1 MLTLK
6 ELRGFST
13 KELQD
18 ELAKLHRSLLEM
30 RMALT
35 QSQLKKTSDIRV
47 ARKQIARIKTI
58 LVSNAHEEASKK
70 KKSA

>member
-18 ELAKLHRSLLEM
+18 ELAKLNRSLLEM
-30 RMALT
+30 RMALS

-47 ARKQIARIKTI
+47 TRKQIARIKTI
-58 LVSNAHEEASKK
+58 LVSNAREEVSNK